1 MTFDPEERVRQLLA
15 GAAARI
21 TSSPPDPAHLHDAE
35 PATRASRRWI
45 PAVAAVVA
53 VAAIIGGVAWS
64 TQRGSHQSHA
74 VSAIATTSSTA
85 SSTASSAAPSAL
97 PSAEGPVTS
106 QSAPPVGP
114 TGSGVGDDGPVT
126 LCSSA
131 DLKAAVISR
140 GEQAQQPYLVVGLTN
155 RGITACQLSGY
166 PTLAMY
172 SASPPGPGNAL
183 RITVRPGV
191 HEQPVLGP
199 QLPDSDSGFVIVR
212 PGAIASFYIAT
223 DMASPGGADPIDIRA
238 ITVTV
243 RGDSQPIS
251 VPLSVDAPL
260 TAAAAAPGQSLT
272 VGVSAYSLFLAG
284 GERTLAAH

>member
-15 GAAARI
+15 GAAALI
-21 TSSPPDPAHLHDAE
+21 TSNPPDPAHLHDAE

-64 TQRGSHQSHA
+64 TQRGNHQSHA
-74 VSAIATTSSTA
+74 VSAIATTSS
-85 SSTASSAAPSAL
+85 AAPSIA
-97 PSAEGPVTS
+97 PS
-106 QSAPPVGP
+106 QSASATGGPVRPAAP
-114 TGSGVGDDGPVT
+114 TGSGVGDNGPVG

-131 DLKAAVISR
+131 DLRAVVISR
-140 GEQAQQPYLVVGLTN
+140 GQQAQQPYLVVGLAN
-155 RGITACQLSGY
+155 RGTTACQLSGY

-172 SASPPGPGNAL
+172 SGTPAAAGNAL
-183 RITVRPGV
+183 PITVRPGV

-199 QLPDSDSGFVIVR
+199 QLPGSESGFVIVL
-212 PGAIASFYIAT
+212 PGASASFYIST
-223 DMASPGGADPIDIRA
+223 DMAPPGGANPVVIRA

-243 RGDSQPIS
+243 QGDSQPIN
-251 VPLSVDAPL
+251 VPLSVDEPL
-260 TAAAAAPGQSLT
+260 TAAASAPGQPLAI
-272 VGVSAYSLFLAG
+272 GVSAYSLFLAG